1 MSEKADWR
9 RVVARP
15 PVRWGLATIAAV
27 FASLVVLAWILPA
40 ALRGTVERSLG
51 EELGRTVHVERLGF
65 NPLTL
70 SASLEGLR
78 VDGRGKEAP
87 LLEVASLRVRLSL
100 SSLWRRAVIIPA
112 LKLERP
118 RLNLVRLADNR
129 YNFSDIV
136 DRLRAK
142 PSSGASTRFALH
154 NFELVDGFIAFDDKP
169 LAQSHKVEAL
179 RIGIPVLSSIPTDI
193 AVFVQP
199 ELSARIDGAAFALG
213 GNARPFLAVPEA
225 ALAIRLA
232 PVDLKPLVG
241 YLPFKPA
248 ISLVEGK
255 LATDLALRFHRAPGQ
270 PAALQLSGRIEALD
284 WKLVGRD
291 GEPLA
296 GFGRFALDLKEFDP
310 AAHKALINSVALER
324 ADLDV
329 ARDDQGRVR
338 LQDEIEA
345 SLAGFAGERKPA
357 AKAEKKDKDP
367 VWSWK
372 VEQIRLAAVSLHLA
386 DGSVSP
392 AFAATLSVL
401 DAELKGLSCDP
412 AKPATLKLALGGDQ
426 GEAARAEARFTM
438 APFAWR
444 GKIELKDIQPSRA
457 AGYLNRVLPE
467 LLVEGGKVSASLPLK
482 IATGA
487 DGFDFALDDA
497 RLSIESPELRRRAD
511 KAAFFS
517 ADSIELAS
525 LSADSAQRSV
535 RLGSLKLVS
544 PSLSVKRNAR
554 GEIDLASLL
563 PADKTDKAGKA
574 SAKKASAAPWRFALG
589 EASVE
594 AGSLRMEDQSRKPA
608 LKLALH
614 PLALTVRDFVSD
626 GHAPM
631 DIALKTGWN
640 KGGQLALQGKLT
652 PQPLVARF
660 AVDGKRLDI
669 VPLIAQATERY
680 DEISVT
686 RARLDA
692 HGDLAIDLSRVGKP
706 KVSYKGQLG
715 VSDFASIDLIN
726 DTDFV
731 RWRQFA
737 LSRIDA
743 KLNPTSL
750 AVGDVVLS
758 GLQTRLILDSQGR
771 LNLREVTREQDG
783 EALVAPPVKAAP
795 GALSASAKPG
805 VTVAPAP
812 VLPPIRIGRIRLSGA
827 DIRYSD
833 RFVKP
838 NFDANLLGVQ
848 GTLSGLASDTRE
860 IAKLQLTG
868 SVDGSAPLAIDGEL
882 APFRN
887 DRYLD
892 LKASVKGYEMS
903 ALSAYSGK
911 YVGYGIEKGKLSMD
925 LGYQIVD
932 RKLTARN
939 RVFLDQLTLGDKVDS
954 PDATKLPVKF
964 ALSLLKNRRGEI
976 DVNLPVSGTLDDP
989 QFSVGGI
996 IWKMIGNFFAK
1007 IVTAPFSFLSG
1018 EDGDAELS
1026 SVPFA
1031 AGTQRLGPEALKRVE
1046 TVAKALLDRPALAL
1060 ELTGRADPKVDLD
1073 GLRRESLQ
1081 RKLRTEKLRLM
1092 AKEGESGGS
1101 IDEITISANEY
1112 PELLER
1118 VYKGEKF
1125 EGKPRNLLGLAK
1137 SLPVAEMERLLIA
1150 HAPVKEAEVRALA
1163 QGRASIVKN
1172 ALLEKGVPP
1181 EQLFV
1186 LSPKLG
1192 AEPDKAGASALQVDL
1207 SLR

>member
-1 MSEKADWR
+1 
-9 RVVARP
+9 VARP
-15 PVRWGLATIAAV
+15 PVRWGLITIA
-27 FASLVVLAWILPA
+27 VVVVVLAALAWILPA
-40 ALRGTVERSLG
+40 ALRGTVERSVG
-51 EELGRTVHVERLGF
+51 EELGRTVHIERLGF

-78 VDGRGKEAP
+78 IDGRGKEAP
-87 LLEVASLRVRLSL
+87 LLEVASLRARLSL

-118 RLNLVRLADNR
+118 RVHVVRLADNR
-129 YNFSDIV
+129 YNFSDIL
-136 DRLRAK
+136 DKLSAK
-142 PSSGASTRFALH
+142 PSSGAPTRFALH
-154 NFELVDGFIAFDDKP
+154 NFELSDGFIAFEDKP
-169 LAQSHKVEAL
+169 LGQSHKVEAL

-199 ELSARIDGAAFALG
+199 ALAARIDGAAFALG
-213 GNARPFLAVPEA
+213 GSARPFLAVPEA
-225 ALAIRLA
+225 VLAIRLA

-270 PAALQLSGRIEALD
+270 PAALMLSGRIEALD
-284 WKLVGRD
+284 WKLAGRD

-296 GFGRFALDLKEFDP
+296 AFGRFALDIRELDP
-310 AAHKALINSVALER
+310 AAHRAVINSVALEK

-329 ARDDQGRVR
+329 ARDAQGHVR

-345 SLAGFAGERKPA
+345 SLAGLAPASDKKPA
-357 AKAEKKDKDP
+357 AKAEKKGKDQ

-372 VEQIRLAAVSLHLA
+372 IEQIRLAAVSLHLA
-386 DGSVSP
+386 DGSVEP
-392 AFAATLSVL
+392 AFAATLSPI
-401 DAELKGLSCDP
+401 DAELKGLSSDL
-412 AKPATLKLALGGDQ
+412 AKPATLKLTLVGDQ
-426 GEAARAEARFTM
+426 DEAASAEGRLTLQ
-438 APFAWR
+438 PLAWQGR
-444 GKIELKDIQPSRA
+444 LALKDIQPSRA
-457 AGYLNRVLPE
+457 AGYLAAVLPE
-467 LLVEGGKVSASLPLK
+467 LVVEDGKVSASLPLK
-482 IATGA
+482 IASNAEGLS
-487 DGFDFALDDA
+487 FALTDA
-497 RLSIESPELRRRAD
+497 SLSIDSPALRRRAD

-525 LSADSAQRSV
+525 LSVDSAQRSV
-535 RLGSLKLVS
+535 RLGSLKLAS
-544 PSLSVKRNAR
+544 PAFSVKRNAR

-563 PADKTDKAGKA
+563 PAGKTDKAGKA
-574 SAKKASAAPWRFALG
+574 SPKEALATPWRFALG

-608 LKLALH
+608 LKLALN

-660 AVDGKRLDI
+660 TVDGKRLDI
-669 VPLIAQATERY
+669 VPLIAQATEHY

-692 HGDLAIDLSRVGKP
+692 HGDLALDLSRPDKP
-706 KVSYKGQLG
+706 RASYRGQLG

-743 KLNPTSL
+743 RLNPTSL

-783 EALVAPPVKAAP
+783 EAPDVPPVKAAP
-795 GALSASAKPG
+795 GALPASAKPG

-812 VLPPIRIGRIRLSGA
+812 TLPPIRIGRIRLSGA

-848 GTLSGLASDTRE
+848 GTLAGLASDTRE

-868 SVDGSAPLAIDGEL
+868 SVDGSAPLTIDGEL

-976 DVNLPVSGTLDDP
+976 DIDMPVSGTLDDP
-989 QFSVGGI
+989 QFSVAGLV
-996 IWKMIGNFFAK
+996 WKMIGNFFAK

-1018 EDGDAELS
+1018 EGGDAELS
-1026 SVPFA
+1026 NVPFA
-1031 AGTQRLGPEALKRVE
+1031 AGTQRLGPEALKRIE
-1046 TVAKALLDRPALAL
+1046 TVAKALLDRPALEL
-1060 ELTGRADPKVDLD
+1060 ELTGRADPVVDLD

-1081 RKLRTEKLRLM
+1081 RKLRSEKLRLM

-1150 HAPVKEAEVRALA
+1150 HAPVKEADVRTLA
-1163 QGRASIVKN
+1163 QGRAAIVKN
-1172 ALLEKGVPP
+1172 ALLEKGVPT

-1192 AEPDKAGASALQVDL
+1192 AEPDKAGASALQVDF